1 LRPRFPEE
9 NEVEAPQLVP
19 IYAARSLTAASDDG
33 DFAMAETYDTQAL
46 PPSTPSASLISTT
59 LLIYALYGI
68 AAIAGLAPFFG
79 VLGIVA
85 IIIAYVKRS
94 ETAGTWLASHY
105 RWLIRTFW
113 FSMLW
118 ALLGWLVLIILGLIL
133 IGIPIAFGIWIAA
146 TVWVIYRVVRGYIL
160 FKESKAIPGM

>member
-1 LRPRFPEE
+1 
-9 NEVEAPQLVP
+9 
-19 IYAARSLTAASDDG
+19 
-33 DFAMAETYDTQAL
+33 MADNYDTQAL
-46 PPSTPSASLISTT
+46 PPSAPSASLISTT

-68 AAIAGLAPFFG
+68 AAVFGLVSSGFPLIAPFFG

-85 IIIAYVKRS
+85 VIIAYVRRS

-118 ALLGWLVLIILGLIL
+118 AVVGAMVLVTLGLIL

-146 TVWVIYRVVRGYIL
+146 TIWVIYRLVRGYVL
-160 FKESKAIPGM
+160 FKDSQAIPGM